1 MKVIFDMP
9 KTIDPKTHLAILFKA
24 WYEGAI
30 DKWEVYPKAREYMDK
45 RKVTLK
51 DIIEIG
57 DKYCHI
63 PKGVIKERMRYMKQL
78 NDQVIKSYNTLKSE
92 GKIKG
97 E

>member
-9 KTIDPKTHLAILFKA
+9 KTVSPKTHLAILFKS

-51 DIIEIG
+51 DVIEIG
-57 DKYCHI
+57 NKYCHI
-63 PKGVIKERMRYMKQL
+63 PEGVIKERMRYMKQL
-78 NDQVIKSYNTLKSE
+78 NDQLMG
-92 GKIKG
+92 GK
-97 E
+97 